1 MLRAPFSQELIPIN
15 NWDVI
20 VVGAGAAG
28 LMTCLELPASLKVL
42 LLNRNTSK
50 VSSSRWAQGGIA
62 SVIRQDDSFDL
73 HAHDTLKAG
82 DGLCDFQAVE
92 MLVKEAPGCVDRLQ
106 NLGMIFDQS
115 SDQLATTLEAAHSI
129 RRVLHVKDRTG
140 RALVEVLEEHVE
152 NKELEV
158 ETSLEENVVTKG
170 AKPAERSDLKN
181 EAEDIGG
188 PDVKTA
194 KPDDKESI
202 GKKVAAKMKKAAAP
216 STKPSDASGKVA
228 EETTEVEGENL
239 AEEETSVSEYSFDE
253 DLDALVSGSELTEE
267 FRDKAKLI
275 FEAAVAEKVNAEVAT
290 ISEAYEKA
298 YEESVAELKTELSE
312 QIDSYLTFVAQKWVE
327 ENALAIDNGIKAEIA
342 ENVMRGLQNLF
353 IENNLDVPEEKF
365 DLVDNMVE
373 KLDEMENKLNEQIEI
388 NVEMHKKL
396 GGYIKNGIVSEV
408 SVGLAETQKDKL
420 QGLSEGVEFKTE
432 EDFRNKIETIKE
444 SYFTRKAEVAEEAKE
459 PTEEASQPLVE
470 STVSGTMGKYVDA
483 LARWSK

>member
-1 MLRAPFSQELIPIN
+1 MS
-15 NWDVI
+15 
-20 VVGAGAAG
+20 
-28 LMTCLELPASLKVL
+28 
-42 LLNRNTSK
+42 
-50 VSSSRWAQGGIA
+50 
-62 SVIRQDDSFDL
+62 
-73 HAHDTLKAG
+73 
-82 DGLCDFQAVE
+82 
-92 MLVKEAPGCVDRLQ
+92 
-106 NLGMIFDQS
+106 
-115 SDQLATTLEAAHSI
+115 
-129 RRVLHVKDRTG
+129 
-140 RALVEVLEEHVE
+140 EHVE

-170 AKPAERSDLKN
+170 AKPAEKSDLKN

-228 EETTEVEGENL
+228 KFGAEETEVEGETL
-239 AEEETSVSEYSFDE
+239 AEQEEETAVSESSFDE

-342 ENVMRGLQNLF
+342 ENVMLGLKNLF
-353 IENNLDVPEEKF
+353 VENNLDVPEEKF
-365 DLVDNMVE
+365 DLVDDMVE
-373 KLDEMENKLNEQIEI
+373 KLDEMETKLNEQIEV

-420 QGLSEGVEFKTE
+420 QSLSEGVEFKTE
-432 EDFRNKIETIKE
+432 EDFRNKIETLKE
-444 SYFTRKAEVAEEAKE
+444 SYFSKSAPQT
-459 PTEEASQPLVE
+459 LVE
-470 STVSGTMGKYVDA
+470 DA
-483 LARWSK
+483 PVEEPIQGDAMSAYAAAISRWSAKQS

>member
-1 MLRAPFSQELIPIN
+1 MS
-15 NWDVI
+15 
-20 VVGAGAAG
+20 
-28 LMTCLELPASLKVL
+28 
-42 LLNRNTSK
+42 
-50 VSSSRWAQGGIA
+50 
-62 SVIRQDDSFDL
+62 
-73 HAHDTLKAG
+73 
-82 DGLCDFQAVE
+82 
-92 MLVKEAPGCVDRLQ
+92 
-106 NLGMIFDQS
+106 
-115 SDQLATTLEAAHSI
+115 
-129 RRVLHVKDRTG
+129 
-140 RALVEVLEEHVE
+140 EHVE

-228 EETTEVEGENL
+228 EETTEVEGETL
-239 AEEETSVSEYSFDE
+239 AEEETSVPESSFDE

-365 DLVDNMVE
+365 DLVDDMVE

-432 EDFRNKIETIKE
+432 EDFRNKIETLKE
-444 SYFTRKAEVAEEAKE
+444 SYFSKSAPQT
-459 PTEEASQPLVE
+459 LVE
-470 STVSGTMGKYVDA
+470 DA
-483 LARWSK
+483 PVEEPIQGDAMSAYAAAISRWSAKQS

>member
-1 MLRAPFSQELIPIN
+1 MS
-15 NWDVI
+15 
-20 VVGAGAAG
+20 
-28 LMTCLELPASLKVL
+28 
-42 LLNRNTSK
+42 
-50 VSSSRWAQGGIA
+50 
-62 SVIRQDDSFDL
+62 
-73 HAHDTLKAG
+73 
-82 DGLCDFQAVE
+82 
-92 MLVKEAPGCVDRLQ
+92 
-106 NLGMIFDQS
+106 
-115 SDQLATTLEAAHSI
+115 
-129 RRVLHVKDRTG
+129 
-140 RALVEVLEEHVE
+140 EHVE

-170 AKPAERSDLKN
+170 AKPAEKSDLKN

-228 EETTEVEGENL
+228 EETTEVEGETL
-239 AEEETSVSEYSFDE
+239 AEEEETAVSQSSFDE

-342 ENVMRGLQNLF
+342 ENVMHGLKNLF
-353 IENNLDVPEEKF
+353 TENNLDVPEEKF
-365 DLVDNMVE
+365 DLVDEMVE
-373 KLDEMENKLNEQIEI
+373 KLDEMENKLNEQIEV

-432 EDFRNKIETIKE
+432 EDFRNKIETLKE
-444 SYFTRKAEVAEEAKE
+444 SYFSKSAPQAIVEDAPVEEPIK
-459 PTEEASQPLVE
+459 
-470 STVSGTMGKYVDA
+470 GDA
-483 LARWSK
+483 MSAYAAAISRWSAKQS